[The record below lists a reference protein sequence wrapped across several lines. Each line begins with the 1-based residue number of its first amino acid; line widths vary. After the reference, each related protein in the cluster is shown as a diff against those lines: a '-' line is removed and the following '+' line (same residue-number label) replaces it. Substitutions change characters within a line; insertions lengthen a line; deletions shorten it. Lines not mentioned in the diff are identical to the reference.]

1 MYWLDT
7 VYIPNLATVKRL
19 QHTGTKR
26 NQTNCLLLLLNL
38 ANENSQNQQKT
49 KKKVFPTNFF
59 KYKNQQQCSSEW
71 LALGLFCY
79 NQG

>member
-26 NQTNCLLLLLNL
+26 NQTNCLLLWLNL

-49 KKKVFPTNFF
+49 KQKSFPHKFF
-59 KYKNQQQCSSEW
+59 QIQK
-71 LALGLFCY
+71 LATMFKWMISVRIVLL
-79 NQG
+79 

>member
-49 KKKVFPTNFF
+49 KKKFSPQIFSNTKISNNVQVND
-59 KYKNQQQCSSEW
+59 
-71 LALGLFCY
+71 
-79 NQG
+79 